1 MFSINETTK
10 IKEQKLVEESD
21 NKLTESLFSNN
32 PHTIDNPS
40 AIDKPSTNINIIKI
54 GKNKFASIIKPVI
67 IEQKNIKTI
76 QVKQST
82 KKINKCYDLNDYD
95 YDFEYSDF
103 EDKHS

>member
-32 PHTIDNPS
+32 PHTIDKPS
-40 AIDKPSTNINIIKI
+40 AIDKSPNINIIKI